1 VLIEF
6 IEGLN
11 IMYPS
16 FPPWQTATYSN
27 TAYQLLAYALEEITG
42 KKFTDILN
50 DRIIKPMGLNRTYY
64 NTPDDSVG
72 IIPGSMKDTYWD
84 VSLGEASP

>member
-1 VLIEF
+1 
-6 IEGLN
+6 
-11 IMYPS
+11 MYPS